1 MVVGE
6 FGSPLISIIAPKAI
20 TRKHTIEANAAHLL
34 SRLLFGPD
42 CCPQASAVLTGWG
55 CHCKNLT
62 FIAEVSIRGSEPD
75 LSPNP
80 AAS

>member
-6 FGSPLISIIAPKAI
+6 FGCPLTSVTAPRAVP
-20 TRKHTIEANAAHLL
+20 RKHTIEANAAHLL
-34 SRLLFGPD
+34 RRLLCGPD
-42 CCPQASAVLTGWG
+42 RCPQASAVLTGWG

-62 FIAEVSIRGSEPD
+62 FTAAVSIRGSEPD